1 MHLKNPGMRKKH
13 PEGADSAEKALCGPL
28 QKAQPT
34 RRVMG
39 LWQLMWDLLAASTI
53 FLAVAHSGATAA
65 QNPPTVVVPCNSYPG
80 GWHSGLPPLPFPRS
94 PNGYVNLSLI
104 LPVKSFLTRNASQ

>member
-13 PEGADSAEKALCGPL
+13 PEGAGSAEKVLCGPL

-34 RRVMG
+34 QRVMG
-39 LWQLMWDLLAASTI
+39 LRQLMWDLLAVSTHLSGSGPLWCYSSPEPPDSSGSLQ
-53 FLAVAHSGATAA
+53 FL
-65 QNPPTVVVPCNSYPG
+65 PG

-94 PNGYVNLSLI
+94 PNGCVNLSLI

>member
-13 PEGADSAEKALCGPL
+13 PEGAGSAEKALCGPL

-39 LWQLMWDLLAASTI
+39 LWQLMWDLLAASTYLSGSGPLWCYSSPEPPDSSGSLQ
-53 FLAVAHSGATAA
+53 FLPWRMA
-65 QNPPTVVVPCNSYPG
+65 QWPPSPA
-80 GWHSGLPPLPFPRS
+80 FP
-94 PNGYVNLSLI
+94 
-104 LPVKSFLTRNASQ
+104 